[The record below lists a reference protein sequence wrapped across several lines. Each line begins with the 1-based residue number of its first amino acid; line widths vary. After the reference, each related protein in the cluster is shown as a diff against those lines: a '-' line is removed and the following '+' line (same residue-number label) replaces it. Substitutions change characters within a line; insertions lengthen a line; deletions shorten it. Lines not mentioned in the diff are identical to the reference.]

1 MKLEEIMVKEVI
13 QASSDD
19 TIAAA
24 AQRMRE
30 RRVGCLVVTLD
41 GTVKGIITDRD
52 LLFCLAEQHD
62 PYRCKVSAHMHR
74 PVIVL
79 RPDEEHMVAAEMM
92 SEKRIKRLPVAKNG
106 KLLGIVSMSDLA
118 AVAREKA
125 AKLDSSLRFFTAV
138 VRAQSAQSSDGATRT
153 ALAAVGRPVAKQAS
167 PVDADDRLES
177 FDVGGPG

>member
-1 MKLEEIMVKEVI
+1 MKLEEVMVKEVI

-19 TIAAA
+19 TIAGA

-30 RRVGCLVVTLD
+30 RKVGCLVVTLE
-41 GTVKGIITDRD
+41 GAVKGIITDRD
-52 LLFCLAEQHD
+52 LLLCLAEEHD
-62 PYRCKVSAHMHR
+62 PYRCKVSAHMHH

-79 RPDEEHMVAAEMM
+79 RPDEELMVAAEVM

-118 AVAREKA
+118 AIAREEA
-125 AKLDSSLRFFTAV
+125 AKLGSSLRFFTAV
-138 VRAQSAQSSDGATRT
+138 VRAQSTQSGDGATRT
-153 ALAAVGRPVAKQAS
+153 ALTAARRPAAKQENLNGAN
-167 PVDADDRLES
+167 DRLEP